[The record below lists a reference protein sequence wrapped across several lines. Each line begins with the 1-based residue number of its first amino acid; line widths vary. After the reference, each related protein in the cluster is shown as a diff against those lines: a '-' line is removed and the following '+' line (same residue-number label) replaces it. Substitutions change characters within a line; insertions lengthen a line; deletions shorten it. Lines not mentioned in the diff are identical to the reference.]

1 MKFTLEIDCTQMS
14 NLDALRMVIHDC
26 AHRIVNP
33 PDTIATPIH
42 EDRLQMFYNGQRVG
56 LAMVAQPAA
65 PQEGSINP
73 EYHECD
79 EDIESGLCRICHVE
93 MTAPCPTCGG
103 CGYHVQ
109 PCAALP
115 SR

>member
-1 MKFTLEIDCTQMS
+1 MQAIWIITRKGSGKFVGAFEYEHDAVAMKEALQDHDAAGQDNRDLEVSWVWLQS
-14 NLDALRMVIHDC
+14 
-26 AHRIVNP
+26 
-33 PDTIATPIH
+33 AT
-42 EDRLQMFYNGQRVG
+42 
-56 LAMVAQPAA
+56 QPAA

-103 CGYHVQ
+103 LGFHAQ